1 MLIAIDE
8 KDARPIYVQIV
19 SQVKEQVQKGELKA
33 GDELPPVRELAGS
46 LGINLHTVRSAYLR
60 LRDQG
65 VIDLRLGRRARIA
78 RPRTDQA
85 SEGDIDHALGGQV
98 RDLLADAFLL
108 GLAVDDIHALVDRFM
123 QPRAEQDEI
132 DAHSREKRESQ

>member
-8 KDARPIYVQIV
+8 RDARPIYLQIV

-33 GDELPPVRELAGS
+33 GDELPPVRELADS
-46 LGINLHTVRSAYLR
+46 LGINLHTVRGAYLR

-65 VIDLRLGRRARIA
+65 VIDLRLGRRAKIA
-78 RPRTDQA
+78 RPRTAQA
-85 SEGDIDHALGGQV
+85 SVRDIDHALGGQV

-108 GLAVDDIHALVDRFM
+108 GLAADDIHALVDRFM
-123 QPRAEQDEI
+123 QRPAESEGADASRRA
-132 DAHSREKRESQ
+132 

>member
-8 KDARPIYVQIV
+8 RDPRPLYQQIV
-19 SQVKEQVQKGELKA
+19 AQVKEQVQRGELRA
-33 GDELPPVRELAGS
+33 GDELPPVRELASS

-78 RPRTDQA
+78 RRQQATVTPSEADRT
-85 SEGDIDHALGGQV
+85 LGAQV
-98 RDLLADAFLL
+98 RELVADAFLL
-108 GLAVDDIHALVDRFM
+108 GLSTDDLHALLDLHAVRKDTLSAR
-123 QPRAEQDEI
+123 QNRNPEDK
-132 DAHSREKRESQ
+132 S

>member
-8 KDARPIYVQIV
+8 KDPRPLYLQIV
-19 SQVKEQVQKGELKA
+19 AQVKQQVHRGELRP
-33 GDELPPVRELAGS
+33 GDELPPVRELADS

-78 RPRTDQA
+78 QRQQAMVSPSEAERT
-85 SEGDIDHALGGQV
+85 LGARIRELV
-98 RDLLADAFLL
+98 ADAFLL
-108 GLAVDDIHALVDRFM
+108 GVSTDDLHALLDRLAVREDTASTQQTHHPEDR
-123 QPRAEQDEI
+123 
-132 DAHSREKRESQ
+132 S

>member
-8 KDARPIYVQIV
+8 KDSRPIYLQIV
-19 SQVKEQVQKGELKA
+19 AQVKEQVQKGEIKP
-33 GDELPPVRELAGS
+33 GDELPPVRELADS
-46 LGINLHTVRSAYLR
+46 LGINLHTVRGAYLR

-78 RPRTDQA
+78 HPRSTQA
-85 SEGDIDHALGGQV
+85 SAGDVDRELGGQV

-108 GLAVDDIHALVDRFM
+108 GLDAEDVHALLDRFM
-123 QPRAEQDEI
+123 QRPPANEQAEKHPR
-132 DAHSREKRESQ
+132 

>member
-8 KDARPIYVQIV
+8 RDPRPLYLQIV
-19 SQVKEQVQKGELKA
+19 AQVKEQVQRGDLRP

-78 RPRTDQA
+78 HRQQAEVTPSEADRT
-85 SEGDIDHALGGQV
+85 LGAQV
-98 RDLLADAFLL
+98 RELVADAFLL
-108 GLAVDDIHALVDRFM
+108 GLSTEDLHALLDRHAG
-123 QPRAEQDEI
+123 RE
-132 DAHSREKRESQ
+132 DAVSTKGNSHPEDKS

>member
-8 KDARPIYVQIV
+8 KDSRPIYLQIV

-33 GDELPPVRELAGS
+33 GDELPPVRELADS
-46 LGINLHTVRSAYLR
+46 LGINLHTVRGAYLR

-78 RPRTDQA
+78 RPRTSQA
-85 SEGDIDHALGGQV
+85 SVGDIDNTLGGQV
-98 RDLLADAFLL
+98 RDLLSDAFLL
-108 GLAVDDIHALVDRFM
+108 GLAADDIHALVDRYM
-123 QPRAEQDEI
+123 QPPTEQANP
-132 DAHSREKRESQ
+132 DASRREKQESE

>member
-8 KDARPIYVQIV
+8 RDPRPLYLQIAA
-19 SQVKEQVQKGELKA
+19 QVKEQVQQGELRP
-33 GDELPPVRELAGS
+33 GDELPPVRELADS

-78 RPRTDQA
+78 QRQTAVVTPSEAERT
-85 SEGDIDHALGGQV
+85 LGAQIRELG
-98 RDLLADAFLL
+98 ADAFLL
-108 GLAVDDIHALVDRFM
+108 GLSTDDLHSLLDRHAVREDAVSSKQNRHPEDR
-123 QPRAEQDEI
+123 
-132 DAHSREKRESQ
+132 S

>member
-8 KDARPIYVQIV
+8 SDPRPLYQQIV
-19 SQVKEQVQKGELKA
+19 AQVKDQVQRGDLKP
-33 GDELPPVRELAGS
+33 GDEMPSVRDLANS
-46 LGINLHTVRSAYLR
+46 LGINLHTVRSAYIR

-78 RPRTDQA
+78 RQRIGAANT
-85 SEGDIDHALGGQV
+85 SEAERSLGPQV

-108 GLAVDDIHALVDRFM
+108 GLSTEDIHALLDKYSSHTMPTGRRSDSEDR
-123 QPRAEQDEI
+123 
-132 DAHSREKRESQ
+132 K

>member
-8 KDARPIYVQIV
+8 SDPRPLYQQIV
-19 SQVKEQVQKGELKA
+19 AQVKDQVQRGDLKP
-33 GDELPPVRELAGS
+33 GDEMPSVRDLANS
-46 LGINLHTVRSAYLR
+46 LGINLHTVRSAYIR

-78 RPRTDQA
+78 RQRIGAANT
-85 SEGDIDHALGGQV
+85 SEAERSLGPQV

-108 GLAVDDIHALVDRFM
+108 GLSTEDIHALLDKYSSHTMPTQSGRLSDSEDR
-123 QPRAEQDEI
+123 
-132 DAHSREKRESQ
+132 K

>member
-8 KDARPIYVQIV
+8 RDQRPLYLQIAA
-19 SQVKEQVQKGELKA
+19 QVKEQVQQGELRP

-78 RPRTDQA
+78 QRQQAVVTPSEAERT
-85 SEGDIDHALGGQV
+85 LGAQV
-98 RDLLADAFLL
+98 RELVADAFLL
-108 GLAVDDIHALVDRFM
+108 GLSTDDLHALLDRH
-123 QPRAEQDEI
+123 A
-132 DAHSREKRESQ
+132 AREDSLSAKQNRHPEERS